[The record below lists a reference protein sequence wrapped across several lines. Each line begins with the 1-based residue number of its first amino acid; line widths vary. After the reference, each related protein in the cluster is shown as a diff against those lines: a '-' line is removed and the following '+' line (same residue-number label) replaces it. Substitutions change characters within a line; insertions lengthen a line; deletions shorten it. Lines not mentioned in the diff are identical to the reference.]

1 MEKDGT
7 DEETRTIHNDSSSL
21 KSMAGMRS
29 WSDMTHECLVV
40 IISRLSIEDRWKGTM
55 LVCKSW
61 MDASRDA
68 SLFTTFDLDHF
79 FLSAAGD
86 TSLWWSP
93 HFERRIDAMLRS
105 AALCADGRMREIRLR
120 HCSDWSLVLAAERSP
135 MLQVLSIKSCPNV
148 TDLSITK
155 IASTCSM
162 LRVLDIS
169 YCYEISHKSL
179 ELIGRGCPNLKVLKR
194 NLMNWLDPSQHSG
207 IVPDEYLNACPQ
219 DGDREAITISS
230 FMHNLEHLELRFSK
244 MTGDGLE
251 RISNGCG
258 NLEHLDLFGCANLT
272 SRAMER
278 ASVKLKNLKKLVR
291 PNFYIPRALFHTERY
306 GHWRLYDDRFQTGAF
321 FQI

>member
-1 MEKDGT
+1 MSSPYYSGSILRV
-7 DEETRTIHNDSSSL
+7 RTYSS
-21 KSMAGMRS
+21 
-29 WSDMTHECLVV
+29 CLSTVFRNHT
-40 IISRLSIEDRWKGTM
+40 ITFLLGNLSKFLFDR
-55 LVCKSW
+55 
-61 MDASRDA
+61 
-68 SLFTTFDLDHF
+68 
-79 FLSAAGD
+79 
-86 TSLWWSP
+86 TS
-93 HFERRIDAMLRS
+93 I
-105 AALCADGRMREIRLR
+105 C
-120 HCSDWSLVLAAERSP
+120 RSP

-278 ASVKLKNLKKLVR
+278 ASAKLKNLKKLVR

-321 FQI
+321 FQIWSTVKSMQLWFIYLQSSIFTTGSECWSIYLRFLYLILLLLQSEIVVCIMLLL